1 MKVVK
6 KPSISAKCIMTIN
19 EWTGLL
25 GSVTLT
31 DLLHL
36 LQEAAALGKK
46 VMVLDYVVPTPLGT
60 TWGKLLLSWI

>member
-6 KPSISAKCIMTIN
+6 RTSVNARYIMTTN

-25 GSVTLT
+25 GSVMLT
-31 DLLHL
+31 GHLHL

-60 TWGKLLLSWI
+60 SWGELFFI